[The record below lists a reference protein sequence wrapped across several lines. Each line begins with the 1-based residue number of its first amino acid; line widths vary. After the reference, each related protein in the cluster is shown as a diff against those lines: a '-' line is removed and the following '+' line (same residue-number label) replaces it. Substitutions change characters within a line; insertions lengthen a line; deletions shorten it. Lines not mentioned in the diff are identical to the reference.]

1 MVKGN
6 RVKFQPHSL
15 QLQCSRHHLPGE
27 GETGGEGMGACSPLL
42 CVRISSVGWC
52 LKQIKREQG
61 VNDV

>member
-27 GETGGEGMGACSPLL
+27 RGGEGMGAYSPLL
-42 CVRISSVGWC
+42 CARISSVGWC